1 MLVGEDACGG
11 AEEGFADIVAALR
24 TSEARSGFGG
34 SSDGILEE
42 KLTSKIYA

>member
-1 MLVGEDACGG
+1 MLLGENACGG

-24 TSEARSGFGG
+24 TSEACSGFGG

-42 KLTSKIYA
+42 KLEK